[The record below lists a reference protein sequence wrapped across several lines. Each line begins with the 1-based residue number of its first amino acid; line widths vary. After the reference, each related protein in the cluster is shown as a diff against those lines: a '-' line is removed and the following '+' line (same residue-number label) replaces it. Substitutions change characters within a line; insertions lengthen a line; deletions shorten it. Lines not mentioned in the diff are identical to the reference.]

1 MTLVKRFKEKAMNYL
16 CQIWFETSTIR
27 ELSEEEQQKL
37 TDDCIAYD
45 DSLTESGHL
54 VLARALRAP
63 ATAKTVRMSDGKI
76 SVTDGP
82 FAEIKEHLGG
92 IILIDAEEYGG
103 GPSHREP
110 FPARKIRGTR
120 GAPGLFHQGANLN
133 RAACAGRQ

>member
-1 MTLVKRFKEKAMNYL
+1 MTLAKRFKEKAMNYL

-54 VLARALRAP
+54 VLAQALRAP

-92 IILIDAEEYGG
+92 IILIDAEDMEEALRIASRS
-103 GPSHREP
+103 PLARFAALEVR
-110 FPARKIRGTR
+110 PAYSIKEQT
-120 GAPGLFHQGANLN
+120 
-133 RAACAGRQ
+133 